1 MRPHPR
7 GSAVPAAVLLL
18 FGCGGEAPPAAGG
31 VVITDSAGVRIVRSE
46 GPVWTSETAW
56 RLSDEPAVVIGVIDG
71 APGDQ
76 LFDVVDAARLPDGR
90 ILVGNRGSSELKIY
104 DARGG
109 HLRTFGRDG
118 EGPGEFRMLSSVHAD
133 GDSVFV
139 WDQRDQRLS
148 VFSAESGFVR
158 SLSLTPAGEGS
169 LPRFDARFAD
179 GTILSRQQTFV
190 SSEIEDASVQGSA
203 ATYMRYSAAG
213 APMDT
218 IGTFRG
224 SRSLLKFFD
233 SGGGLSVLTIPYEP
247 ATRIT
252 AAGNAVYEGDGEDY
266 EIRRYRADGTLDRIV
281 RRPFASRPV
290 TSAMM
295 RAHFDEEYGRFE
307 DQPDYFDSVRE
318 GYEAMPLAE
327 RLAAFDRLHVGA
339 DGVVWTRNYPL
350 PGETTHTWS
359 VFDPEGVWL
368 GEVGVPAMVT
378 VYEVGPGFVLGRQLD
393 ELDVERV
400 VVFEVL
406 EP

>member
-1 MRPHPR
+1 M
-7 GSAVPAAVLLL
+7 S
-18 FGCGGEAPPAAGG
+18 
-31 VVITDSAGVRIVRSE
+31 DSAGVQIVRSE
-46 GPVWTSETAW
+46 GPAWTPETAW
-56 RLSDEPAVVIGVIDG
+56 RLSDEPAVVIGVVDG
-71 APGDQ
+71 PDRDQ
-76 LFDVVDAARLPDGR
+76 LFDVVDAARFPDGR
-90 ILVGNRGSSELKIY
+90 IVVGNRGSSELKIF
-104 DARGG
+104 DARGE
-109 HLRTFGRDG
+109 HLRTLGRDG
-118 EGPGEFRMLSSVHAD
+118 EGPGEFRMLASVHAAA

-158 SLSLTPAGEGS
+158 SLGLTTAGEGS

-190 SSEIEDASVQGSA
+190 SPEIEDASVQGSA
-203 ATYMRYSAAG
+203 ATYMRYSADG

-224 SRSLLKFFD
+224 TRSLLKFFD

-252 AAGNAVYEGDGEDY
+252 VSGNAVYEGDGEDY
-266 EIRRYRADGTLDRIV
+266 EIRRYRADGTLDRIL

-290 TSAMM
+290 THEMM
-295 RAHFDEEYGRFE
+295 RAHFEDEYARFE

-350 PGETTHTWS
+350 PGEAMHTWS
-359 VFDPEGVWL
+359 IFDAAGVWL
-368 GEVGVPAMVT
+368 GEVDVPATVT
-378 VYEVGPGFVLGRQLD
+378 VYEVGPGFLLGLQLD
-393 ELDVERV
+393 DLEVERV
-400 VVFEVL
+400 VLFEIL
-406 EP
+406 AP